1 MKEAVYMSS
10 VQSSQTQKDDDA
22 EVLDALI
29 VGAGFN
35 GIYQLHR
42 LRQEGFKV
50 RLFEAGADM
59 GGIWYWNCY
68 PGARVDSHIPIY
80 EFSIEEL
87 WRDWNWTERF
97 PAWDELR
104 HYFHY
109 VDKKLDLSRD
119 IRFGTRV
126 SAAEFDEAR
135 DVFYP
140 LHRFCVETLYSELQ
154 GS

>member
-1 MKEAVYMSS
+1 MSS
-10 VQSSQTQKDDDA
+10 VQSSQTQKNDDA
-22 EVLDALI
+22 EVFDALI

-104 HYFHY
+104 RYFHY

-119 IRFGTRV
+119 IRFGMRV

-135 DVFYP
+135 DQWVIRTTDGTVVRARSIFP
-140 LHRFCVETLYSELQ
+140 
-154 GS
+154 

>member
-1 MKEAVYMSS
+1 MSS
-10 VQSSQTQKDDDA
+10 KSLKTSSFDA
-22 EVLDALI
+22 VI
-29 VGAGFN
+29 IGAGFA
-35 GIYQLHR
+35 GLYALHR
-42 LRQEGFKV
+42 LREMGLSVRVYEGASGV
-50 RLFEAGADM
+50 
-59 GGIWYWNCY
+59 GGTWWWNRY
-68 PGARVDSHIPIY
+68 PGARVDSHVPIY

-104 HYFHY
+104 RYFHY

-135 DVFYP
+135 DQWVIRTTDGAVAAATIEQLTRP
-140 LHRFCVETLYSELQ
+140 T
-154 GS
+154 